1 MKAHGHYF
9 SSEIPWESSAR
20 SHGHN
25 TTILILN
32 FNEKHKCSAESSPES
47 DWLGQQPST
56 NEASREFE
64 IMAVIIKTKK
74 LQYFTCTV
82 LCWSVVLL
90 CLSVSLCSLSDKI
103 SSNIL
108 ESLSIP
114 VWHPVCFYSVW
125 LNIVSLDFMLI
136 SGILIQSHRVQLKE
150 LLAHLEELHWFLY

>member
-90 CLSVSLCSLSDKI
+90 SLCVSL
-103 SSNIL
+103 
-108 ESLSIP
+108 
-114 VWHPVCFYSVW
+114 FSVRQ
-125 LNIVSLDFMLI
+125 N
-136 SGILIQSHRVQLKE
+136 QLKYIGKFKHSS
-150 LLAHLEELHWFLY
+150 LTPCVFLQCMIKYRITGFYANFRDFNSVAPCPT